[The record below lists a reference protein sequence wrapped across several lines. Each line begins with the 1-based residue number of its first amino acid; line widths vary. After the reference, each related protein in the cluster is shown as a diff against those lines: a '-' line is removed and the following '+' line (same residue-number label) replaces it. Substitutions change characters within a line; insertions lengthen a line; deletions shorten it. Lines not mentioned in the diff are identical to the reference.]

1 MSQFFR
7 KGGIALNDTEWI
19 QDFAD
24 RRLQY
29 GVSQTKLAVMAGI
42 SREHLSRIE
51 SGKVAVTEE
60 MKVKLLEALE
70 KFNPEAPLNMLFDY
84 VRIRF
89 PTLDIGHI
97 IKDILQLN
105 IQYMIHEDFGHYSY
119 TEHYYI
125 GDIFVYTSPDEEKGV
140 LLELKGK
147 GCRQFESY
155 LLAQER
161 SWYDFLMDALVDGG
175 VMKRLDLAI
184 NDHTGML
191 DIPELTEKC
200 RNEEC
205 VSVFRSFKSYA
216 SGELVKHEEQDKAGM
231 GYTLYIGSLKS
242 EVYFCV
248 YEKSYEQ
255 YIKLGIPIEEA
266 PIKNRFEIRLKNER
280 AYYAVRDLLTYYDA
294 ERTAFSIINRYV
306 RFVDKEADKKR
317 SDWKLSVRWAWFIGE
332 NREPL
337 KLTTKPEPYTLD
349 RTLRWIQRQV
359 DPTLKMLETI
369 TAKTGIDY
377 LKEIRKSTKLTEKH
391 YKIIEQ
397 QTTSTEDVILEK
409 EN

>member
-1 MSQFFR
+1 
-7 KGGIALNDTEWI
+7 
-19 QDFAD
+19 
-24 RRLQY
+24 
-29 GVSQTKLAVMAGI
+29 MAGI

-70 KFNPEAPLNMLFDY
+70 KFNPEAPLTMLFDY

-205 VSVFRSFKSYA
+205 VSVFRSLTLNGRHFLLSTVMYA
-216 SGELVKHEEQDKAGM
+216 L
-231 GYTLYIGSLKS
+231 
-242 EVYFCV
+242 
-248 YEKSYEQ
+248 
-255 YIKLGIPIEEA
+255 
-266 PIKNRFEIRLKNER
+266 
-280 AYYAVRDLLTYYDA
+280 
-294 ERTAFSIINRYV
+294 
-306 RFVDKEADKKR
+306 
-317 SDWKLSVRWAWFIGE
+317 W
-332 NREPL
+332 
-337 KLTTKPEPYTLD
+337 
-349 RTLRWIQRQV
+349 
-359 DPTLKMLETI
+359 
-369 TAKTGIDY
+369 
-377 LKEIRKSTKLTEKH
+377 IRKQTRNGATGNYLSAGRGSSGKTE
-391 YKIIEQ
+391 
-397 QTTSTEDVILEK
+397 SR
-409 EN
+409 